1 MEPRARTSDVVIIGG
16 GIIGLAVACS
26 LSRERLRVC
35 LVERGAIGREASW
48 AAAGYLTFQGSS
60 ARPGPRLDLT
70 RASFQMYEG
79 WLGELAE
86 QTPAE
91 TGFWR
96 SGLFELCLTEA
107 EVLEAQARAGW
118 QRAAGY
124 RVEWLDAATTR
135 RRHPHLAPG
144 LPVLGGLL
152 LPEVAQVRPPR
163 LLRALAA
170 AARHL
175 GVEVLEESPVTAIS
189 RRGDRVTG
197 VFLADGTHLSAPIV
211 VNAAGSWASQL
222 APEMAVM
229 PVRPVKG
236 TIVLLE
242 VAAQPS
248 REILVSS
255 QGSLYPRPDNRLL
268 LGATVEDA
276 GYDKR
281 VRLGAL
287 QKLVQQGVGLVP
299 MLENASVITAWAG
312 LRPFSHDNLP
322 YLGAVPGLD
331 GAYAATGHYRSGI
344 LLAPITGRLMADII
358 LGRPPLLPLAPYAVT
373 RLVDAA
379 GGAAS
384 SAPRQ
389 TAVGSG

>member
-16 GIIGLAVACS
+16 GIVGLAVACS
-26 LSRERLRVC
+26 LSREGLRVS
-35 LVERGAIGREASW
+35 LVERGAVGREASW
-48 AAAGYLTFQGSS
+48 AAAGYLTYQGSS

-70 RASFQMYEG
+70 RTSFQMYEG

-86 QTPAE
+86 HSSAD

-96 SGLFELCLTEA
+96 CGLLELCLNEA
-107 EVLEAQARAGW
+107 EVQEAQARVRW
-118 QRAAGY
+118 QRAEGY
-124 RVEWLDAATTR
+124 RIEWLDAATTR

-163 LLRALAA
+163 LLKALAA
-170 AARHL
+170 AALHR
-175 GVEVLEESPVTAIS
+175 GVDVLEESPVTAIS

-197 VFLADGTHLSAPIV
+197 VSLADGTHLGAPIV
-211 VNAAGSWASQL
+211 INAAGSWAPQL

-229 PVRPVKG
+229 PVRPIKG

-242 VAAQPS
+242 VATQPS

-281 VRLGAL
+281 VKLQAL
-287 QKLVQQGVGLVP
+287 QTLVQQGIGLVP
-299 MLENASVITAWAG
+299 QLERANMVTAWAG

-358 LGRPPLLPLAPYAVT
+358 LRRPPMLPLAPYAVA
-373 RLVDAA
+373 RLLDAEQRD
-379 GGAAS
+379 AS
-384 SAPRQ
+384 TASRQ
-389 TAVGSG
+389 TAVSPG